1 MCKEGIFLKTKFLN
15 HLLRI
20 ALSIK
25 DVFVVHCAIWYHL
38 YNFKNV
44 KNTHGGVLI
53 LVKLQASSFIKSFPK
68 TFNAFCSY
76 LDFKIETIC
85 FTRNIYEK
93 SSGVTSLYSFRQI
106 CYCPILST
114 FCKQTKSMNLI
125 ELLFKG
131 DPWTSNVIRKKDIT
145 LYEHISYNWA
155 LSIPLE
161 DIRNSEVF
169 LKWVNPLNAN
179 PTKWSNTFKH
189 LPTSC
194 LSVFDHFL
202 GLVLKGLT
210 C

>member
-1 MCKEGIFLKTKFLN
+1 
-15 HLLRI
+15 
-20 ALSIK
+20 
-25 DVFVVHCAIWYHL
+25 
-38 YNFKNV
+38 
-44 KNTHGGVLI
+44 
-53 LVKLQASSFIKSFPK
+53 
-68 TFNAFCSY
+68 
-76 LDFKIETIC
+76 
-85 FTRNIYEK
+85 
-93 SSGVTSLYSFRQI
+93 
-106 CYCPILST
+106 
-114 FCKQTKSMNLI
+114 MNLI

-145 LYEHISYNWA
+145 LCEHISYNWA

-179 PTKWSNTFKH
+179 PTKWSNTLKH

-202 GLVLKGLT
+202 GLMLKGLT